1 MSQAGFFRAMASSL
15 PLPVPPRTPT
25 PPPDEQPSVIP
36 EPKPQDYNSLRL
48 SPMVDTFPPLRNPSD
63 MGSQDRLSPT
73 KASFGPSAVEV
84 AAQNASNDDGPF
96 NFKTV
101 TMEKNPVVK
110 SVC

>member
-1 MSQAGFFRAMASSL
+1 M
-15 PLPVPPRTPT
+15 
-25 PPPDEQPSVIP
+25 IP
-36 EPKPQDYNSLRL
+36 ESRSQEYNSLRL
-48 SPMVDTFPPLRNPSD
+48 SPMVDTFTQLRSPSD

-73 KASFGPSAVEV
+73 KASFGPSTIEV
-84 AAQNASNDDGPF
+84 AAQNTSNDNGPF